1 MTYSVLSTKSFYH
14 TGFCFNR
21 VSSMGGTKKKSMSKM
36 EMNERTGQDQK
47 PEKKSKG
54 TKGKMDFEK
63 KEKSTRMP
71 NINNEKL
78 ISDLSK
84 MGAITP
90 YGVAS
95 QLNLRISLAKDLLEE
110 LEKKQLIKSVG
121 GNTRVR
127 IYESPPAA

>member
-1 MTYSVLSTKSFYH
+1 
-14 TGFCFNR
+14 
-21 VSSMGGTKKKSMSKM
+21 M

-71 NINNEKL
+71 DINNEKL
-78 ISDLSK
+78 ISDISK
-84 MGAITP
+84 MGVITP
-90 YGVAS
+90 YAVAS
-95 QLNLRISLAKDLLEE
+95 QLNLRISLAKDLLDE

-121 GNTRVR
+121 GNARVR
-127 IYESPPAA
+127 IYEARVAA